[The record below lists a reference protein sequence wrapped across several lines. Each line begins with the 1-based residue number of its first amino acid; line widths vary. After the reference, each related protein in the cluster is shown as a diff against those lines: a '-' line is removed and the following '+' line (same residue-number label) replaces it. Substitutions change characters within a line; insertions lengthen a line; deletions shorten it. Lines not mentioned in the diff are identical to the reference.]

1 VGEGRR
7 ARTSYLE
14 AQTKAGP
21 VMNIAVVG
29 TGYVGLVSGTCFAES
44 GNEVICVD
52 IDRARIDALSA
63 GTIPIYEPGLE
74 ELVRRNIKER
84 RLSFTCDLPTAI
96 EQSMVS
102 FVSVGTPM
110 NPDGSADLTGVLSVC
125 EEIARAAKGYHIIA
139 IKSTVPVGT
148 NDRINERVKQIA
160 NSRIDVCSV
169 PEFLKEGSAV
179 EDFMRP
185 DRVVIGSSSEQ
196 ATAILREIH
205 APFVR
210 TDNPILV
217 MHPRSAELTK
227 YASNA
232 MLALRIS
239 FINQMANLCEAVGA
253 EINDVRRGMGADRRI
268 GSQFLFPGVGYGGSC
283 FPKDVQAL
291 IHSAAQHQLEFTMLK
306 ATDEV
311 NARQKRLLFE
321 RIQQHFGPDL
331 RGRCF
336 AIWGLAFKPRT
347 DDMREAPS
355 LVMIEELLK
364 AHARV
369 QVHDPE
375 ALENARKIFGDR
387 VSYHRTNY
395 EALSQADALIILT
408 EWNEFRHPNFQRI
421 RAELK
426 QPVIF
431 DGRNLYDPALM
442 KALEFRYYSIGR
454 RPI

>member
-1 VGEGRR
+1 
-7 ARTSYLE
+7 
-14 AQTKAGP
+14 
-21 VMNIAVVG
+21 MNIAVVG

-52 IDRARIDALSA
+52 IDRHRIEQLNA
-63 GTIPIYEPGLE
+63 GRIPIYEPGLE
-74 ELVRRNIKER
+74 ELVRRNVKEH
-84 RLSFTCDLPTAI
+84 RLSFTTDLSEALS
-96 EQSMVS
+96 QSMVS
-102 FVSVGTPM
+102 FIAVGTPM
-110 NPDGSADLTGVLSVC
+110 GPDGAASLSGVFQAAESV
-125 EEIARAAKGYHIIA
+125 AKAAVGYHIIA

-148 NDRINERVKQIA
+148 NDRVREIVASNG
-160 NSRIDVCSV
+160 NHRIDVCSV

-185 DRVVIGSSSEQ
+185 DRVVIGSTSEQ

-217 MHPRSAELTK
+217 MDPRSAELTK

-253 EINDVRRGMGADRRI
+253 EINDVRRGMGSDRRI

-291 IHSAAQHQLEFTMLK
+291 IHSAADHQLDFTILQ
-306 ATDEV
+306 AADEV
-311 NARQKRLLFE
+311 NDQQKRLMVQ
-321 RIQQHFGPDL
+321 RVKQHFGADL
-331 RGRCF
+331 RQRTF

-355 LVMIEELLK
+355 LAVIEELLAAGAK
-364 AHARV
+364 VNA
-369 QVHDPE
+369 HDPE
-375 ALENARKIFGDR
+375 ALENARRIFGDR
-387 VSYHRTNY
+387 IAYNRTNY
-395 EALSQADALIILT
+395 DALSGADGLIILT

-421 RAELK
+421 KTQLR

-442 KALEFRYYSIGR
+442 RALEFTYYSIGR
-454 RPI
+454 RPVSPQTS

>member
-1 VGEGRR
+1 
-7 ARTSYLE
+7 
-14 AQTKAGP
+14 
-21 VMNIAVVG
+21 MNIAMVG

-52 IDRARIDALSA
+52 INRERIAELAA
-63 GTIPIYEPGLE
+63 GRVPIYEPGLE
-74 ELVRRNIKER
+74 ELVRRNVKEG
-84 RLSFTCDLPTAI
+84 RLSFTTDLAAAVD
-96 EQSMVS
+96 QSMVS
-102 FVSVGTPM
+102 FLAVGTPM
-110 NPDGSADLTGVLSVC
+110 GENGAADLSQVFQVAGQV
-125 EEIARAAKGYHIIA
+125 AKAAKGYHIIA

-148 NDRINERVKQIA
+148 NDRVREIVNG
-160 NSRIDVCSV
+160 NGNGRIDVCSV
-169 PEFLKEGSAV
+169 PEFLKEGSAI

-185 DRVVIGSSSEQ
+185 DRVVIGSTSEQ

-205 APFVR
+205 AAFVR

-253 EINDVRRGMGADRRI
+253 EINDVRRGMGSDRRI
-268 GSQFLFPGVGYGGSC
+268 GSKFLFPGVGYGGSC

-291 IHSAAQHQLEFTMLK
+291 IHSAAEHQLDFSILR
-306 ATDEV
+306 AADEV
-311 NARQKRLLFE
+311 NAEQKRLLVE
-321 RIQQHFGPDL
+321 RAKQHFGGDL
-331 RGRCF
+331 KGRTF
-336 AIWGLAFKPRT
+336 AVWGLAFKPRT

-355 LVMIEELLK
+355 LVAIEELL
-364 AHARV
+364 AAGA
-369 QVHDPE
+369 QIQAHDPE
-375 ALENARKIFGDR
+375 ALESARKMFGPR

-395 EALSQADALIILT
+395 DALRAADALMILT

-442 KALEFRYYSIGR
+442 RALEFNYYSIGR
-454 RPI
+454 RPV

>member
-1 VGEGRR
+1 
-7 ARTSYLE
+7 
-14 AQTKAGP
+14 
-21 VMNIAVVG
+21 MNIAVVG
-29 TGYVGLVSGTCFAES
+29 TGYVGLVSGTCLAES

-52 IDRARIDALSA
+52 IDRARIETLRS
-63 GTIPIYEPGLE
+63 GTIPIYEPGLG
-74 ELVRRNIKER
+74 ELVTRNVKER
-84 RLSFTCDLPTAI
+84 RLSFTRDLEAAVS
-96 EQSMVS
+96 QSMVS
-102 FVSVGTPM
+102 FITVGTPM
-110 NPDGSADLTGVLSVC
+110 STNGAADLSGVLSVS
-125 EEIARAAKGYHIIA
+125 EEIARITSGYHIIA

-148 NDRINERVKQIA
+148 NDRVRERVQRIA
-160 NSRIDVCSV
+160 KSPLDICSV

-232 MLALRIS
+232 MLALRVS

-291 IHSAAQHQLEFTMLK
+291 IHSAAEHQLEFTMLK

-311 NARQKRLLFE
+311 NAQQKRLLVD
-321 RIQQHFGPDL
+321 RIKQHFGADL
-331 RGRCF
+331 KGRCF

-355 LVMIEELLK
+355 LVVIEELLK
-364 AHARV
+364 ANARL

-375 ALENARKIFGDR
+375 ALENARQIFGER

-395 EALSQADALIILT
+395 EALSHADALIILT

-421 RAELK
+421 KAELK

-431 DGRNLYDPALM
+431 DGRNLYDPGLM

>member
-1 VGEGRR
+1 
-7 ARTSYLE
+7 
-14 AQTKAGP
+14 
-21 VMNIAVVG
+21 MNIAVVG

-52 IDRARIDALSA
+52 IDHKRIEQLRH
-63 GTIPIYEPGLE
+63 GEVPIYEPGLE
-74 ELVRRNIKER
+74 ELVRRNVKDGRLGFTTELAPAVER
-84 RLSFTCDLPTAI
+84 SMASFIA
-96 EQSMVS
+96 
-102 FVSVGTPM
+102 VGTPM
-110 NPDGSADLTGVLSVC
+110 SANGAADLSGVMAAA

-139 IKSTVPVGT
+139 VKSTVPVGT
-148 NDRINERVKQIA
+148 NDKIRDLVERVA
-160 NSRIDVCSV
+160 AHRIDTCSV
-169 PEFLKEGSAV
+169 PEFLKEGSAI

-185 DRVVIGSSSEQ
+185 DRVVIGSTSEQ

-205 APFVR
+205 SSFVR
-210 TDNPILV
+210 TDNPIIV

-232 MLALRIS
+232 MLAMRIS

-253 EINDVRRGMGADRRI
+253 EINDVRRGMGSDKRI

-291 IHSAAQHQLEFTMLK
+291 IHSAADSKLDFTLLK
-306 ATDEV
+306 ATDGV
-311 NARQKRLLFE
+311 NREQKALLAD
-321 RIQQHFGPDL
+321 RVKLHFGADL
-331 RGRCF
+331 KEFTF

-355 LVMIEELLK
+355 LIVIEELLK
-364 AHARV
+364 AGARV

-375 ALENARKIFGDR
+375 ALANARKIFGER
-387 VSYHRTNY
+387 ISYYETNY
-395 EALSQADALIILT
+395 EALKNADALLILT
-408 EWNEFRHPNFQRI
+408 EWNEFRHPNFQRVK
-421 RAELK
+421 AELK
-426 QPVIF
+426 SPVIF
-431 DGRNLYDPALM
+431 DGRNLYDPSLM

>member
-1 VGEGRR
+1 
-7 ARTSYLE
+7 
-14 AQTKAGP
+14 
-21 VMNIAVVG
+21 MNIAVVG

-52 IDRARIDALSA
+52 IDRTRIAALAA
-63 GTIPIYEPGLE
+63 GSIPIYEPGLQ
-74 ELVRRNIKER
+74 ELVRRNMKEH
-84 RLSFTCDLPTAI
+84 RLSFTCDLDSAVG
-96 EQSMVS
+96 QSMVS
-102 FVSVGTPM
+102 FVTVGTPM
-110 NPDGSADLTGVLSVC
+110 SLGGAADLTGVLTVS
-125 EEIARAAKGYHIIA
+125 EDIANAAVGYHIIA

-148 NDRINERVKQIA
+148 NDRVRERVKRIA

-291 IHSAAQHQLEFTMLK
+291 VHSAAEHRLEFTMLQ
-306 ATDEV
+306 ATDQV
-311 NARQKRLLFE
+311 NNQQKRLMVE
-321 RIQQHFGPDL
+321 RVKQHFGADL
-331 RGRCF
+331 SGHTF

-355 LVMIEELLK
+355 LVVIEELLK
-364 AHARV
+364 ARARV

-375 ALENARKIFGDR
+375 ALENARQLFGDR

-395 EALSQADALIILT
+395 EALAHADALIILT

-421 RAELK
+421 KAELK

>member
-1 VGEGRR
+1 
-7 ARTSYLE
+7 
-14 AQTKAGP
+14 
-21 VMNIAVVG
+21 MNIAVVG

-52 IDRARIDALSA
+52 IDRQRVDRLAS

-84 RLSFTCDLPTAI
+84 RLSFTGDLNGAVA
-96 EQSMVS
+96 QSMVS
-102 FVSVGTPM
+102 FVAVGTPM
-110 NPDGSADLTGVLSVC
+110 TLNGSADLSGVLQVS
-125 EEIARAAKGYHIIA
+125 EDIARAAIGYHIIA

-148 NDRINERVKQIA
+148 NDRVRARIEHIA

-185 DRVVIGSSSEQ
+185 DRVVIGSASEQ
-196 ATAILREIH
+196 ATTILREIH

-232 MLALRIS
+232 MLALRVS

-291 IHSAAQHQLEFTMLK
+291 IHSAAEHQLDFTMLK
-306 ATDEV
+306 AADQV
-311 NARQKRLLFE
+311 NCRQKRLMVE
-321 RIQQHFGPDL
+321 RVQQHFGPDL
-331 RGRCF
+331 SGRTF

-355 LVMIEELLK
+355 LVVIDELLK
-364 AHARV
+364 ARARV

-375 ALENARKIFGDR
+375 ALENARRILGNR

-395 EALSQADALIILT
+395 EALPQADALIILT

-421 RAELK
+421 KAELK

-442 KALEFRYYSIGR
+442 KALEFTYYSIGR